1 MRIAVI
7 GAGGV
12 GGYFGGRLAA
22 AGTEVTFVA
31 RGAQLDAIRTNGLK
45 ILSPLGDSHIQ
56 PARAVESIDQAGA
69 VDLVLIAVKLSD
81 TESVA
86 QTLRPLSEKGAAILS
101 LQNGV
106 EKDAVLRK
114 YLAADSIIGGVCYIG
129 AKISKPGVISHTG
142 SIQRMVFGEYTAK
155 PSKRTEALLD
165 ACKRAAI
172 DAEISGSIERLIW
185 EKFVFLVGLS
195 GTTSTIRQPI
205 GPIRENPRSRA
216 FLLDVMQE
224 VVALGRALGVGLSED
239 YAQDRLAFCDSLPPS
254 MTSSM
259 YNDLENGNR
268 LELPWLSGGVAAMG
282 RMAGT
287 PTPMNRAISDI
298 LALYSSGKI

>member
-1 MRIAVI
+1 MKIAVI

-22 AGTEVTFVA
+22 AGAEVTFVA
-31 RGAQLDAIRTNGLK
+31 RGAQLDAIRANGLE

-56 PARAVESIDQAGA
+56 PARAVESIDQAGP
-69 VDLVLIAVKLSD
+69 VDLVLIAVKLWD

-86 QTLRPLSEKGAAILS
+86 QSLRPLSDQGAAILS

-114 YLAADSIIGGVCYIG
+114 YVAADSIIGGVCYIA

-142 SIQRMVFGEYTAK
+142 SIQRMVFGEYTGK
-155 PSKRTEALLD
+155 PSERTETLLD

-195 GTTSTIRQPI
+195 GTTSTIRQPV
-205 GPIRENPRSRA
+205 GPILENPHSRA
-216 FLLDVMQE
+216 FLLDVMKE
-224 VVALGRALGVGLSED
+224 VVALGRASGVGLSED
-239 YAQDRLAFCDSLPPS
+239 YAQDRLAFCDSLAPS

-259 YNDLENGNR
+259 YHDLENGNR
-268 LELPWLSGGVAAMG
+268 LELPWLSGWVAELG
-282 RMAGT
+282 RTAGT

>member
-22 AGTEVTFVA
+22 AGTEVTFIA
-31 RGAQLDAIRTNGLK
+31 RGAQLDAIRSNGLK
-45 ILSPLGDSHIQ
+45 ILSPLGDLHIQ
-56 PARAVESIDQAGA
+56 PARAVESIDQAGP
-69 VDLVLIAVKLSD
+69 VDLVLIAVKLWD

-86 QTLRPLSEKGAAILS
+86 QSLRPLSDQGAAILS

-114 YLAADSIIGGVCYIG
+114 YVAADSIIGGVCYIA
-129 AKISKPGVISHTG
+129 AKISQPGIISHTG
-142 SIQRMVFGEYTAK
+142 SIQRMVFGEYTGK
-155 PSKRTEALLD
+155 PSKRTETLLD

-172 DAEISGSIERLIW
+172 DAEISGSIEKMIW

-205 GPIRENPRSRA
+205 GPIRENPQSRA
-216 FLLDVMQE
+216 LLLDVMKE

-239 YAQDRLAFCDSLPPS
+239 YAQDRLSFCDSLAPS

-259 YNDLENGNR
+259 YHDLENGNR
-268 LELPWLSGGVAAMG
+268 LELPWLSGGVAELG
-282 RMAGT
+282 RTAGT